1 MKISFITIITLATN
15 VTLFYQVPNLLKIE
29 RYYN

>member
-1 MKISFITIITLATN
+1 MKVSFITIVTLVTI